1 VRVSLLTRRDITL
14 DAFAAVSRERRGVA
28 IAPAAL
34 ARMDACAES
43 FEALVR
49 ERVVA
54 DPQALIYG
62 VTTAPGD
69 GAAVAL
75 DSERLARRPT
85 RLWSGTSYGDAL
97 PPRVVR
103 GFVLARLANMLEGHA
118 AARATVAQAV
128 AALLEEPDLPVVPVQ
143 GNGGAGEI
151 IALGTLFVDLSER
164 LALRPKERMALIN
177 GSPCA
182 AALVADIALSGRVRL
197 AGAERVLALSSD
209 VIGAPDEAYG
219 ADLEELWGDEHET
232 AALRS
237 LRALRAG
244 GAGTRQDHQA
254 PVSYRILPRVLGAL
268 RRAQAAAEAAAAISL
283 RSVTDNPV
291 YIPPDELRPLGTVFS
306 TGGYHNAQAPA
317 AIDAQGVAWAD
328 ICQLAE
334 RHVDQLFQHPT
345 TRPLLSADEW
355 TIKAFHHTQNWW
367 AEESRALAS
376 PSLLSLGGFGQ
387 NDVPSMSFLAWRK
400 ADQVGRC
407 LDAALAGLGIVASQA
422 LHAAGREPAPA
433 LRGTLEQVRRH
444 VPPVT
449 GEPRA
454 LGREAQGL
462 LEELTAAAH
471 GASRA

>member
-1 VRVSLLTRRDITL
+1 MAVSLRTRADITL
-14 DAFAAVSRERRGVA
+14 DAFRAVSRRGEPISLEPVA
-28 IAPAAL
+28 L
-34 ARMDACAES
+34 ERMDSCAAS
-43 FEALVR
+43 FDALVR
-49 ERVVA
+49 ERVAA

-75 DSERLARRPT
+75 DAERQARRST
-85 RLWSGTSYGDAL
+85 RLWSAVSYGEPL
-97 PPRVVR
+97 PQRVVR
-103 GFVLARLANMLEGHA
+103 GFVLARLANMLGGHA
-118 AARATVAQAV
+118 AARGQVAQAV
-128 AALLEEPDLPVVPVQ
+128 AALLDEPQLPIVPLQ

-151 IALGTLFVDLSER
+151 IALGALFAGLSER
-164 LALRPKERMALIN
+164 LELRPKERMALIN

-197 AGAERVLALSSD
+197 AAAERMLALSSE

-232 AALRS
+232 AALRR
-237 LRALRAG
+237 LRELRAG
-244 GAGTRQDHQA
+244 AAGTPQAHQA

-268 RRAQAAAEAAAAISL
+268 RRAQAAAEQAAAISL
-283 RSVTDNPV
+283 RSVSDNPV
-291 YIPPDELRPLGTVFS
+291 YIPPDAGRPLGAVFS

-317 AIDAQGVAWAD
+317 AIDAQAAAWAD

-400 ADQVGRC
+400 AEQIGRC
-407 LDAALAGLGIVASQA
+407 LDAALAGLGVVASQA
-422 LHAAGREPAPA
+422 LHVAERPAAPA

-444 VPPVT
+444 VAPVT
-449 GEPRA
+449 AEPRL

-462 LEELTAAAH
+462 LDELTAQAH
-471 GASRA
+471 G